1 METRPF
7 PELEIQSG
15 RGRVQQQGLLVKDE
29 LIKTLQI
36 GVNLS
41 NEDKFDEAIKEFDK
55 IAELYNAMVQALI
68 QRGRSHWEM
77 KRWDLATE
85 DFNKAQ
91 AMDPANMDIPWTM
104 ALMNLQKRNFPEGWK
119 TFDYR
124 WESKKFDSPRLKTN
138 KPQWELGKG
147 YKDLLVW
154 SEQGVGDQILYC
166 SLLRHLKTLVPELT
180 VLMDARLIPL
190 FKRSFSD
197 IQFVPQNARVWDIDS
212 QIPMGSIAKE
222 LIPEMADI
230 PKFRADPYL
239 IPDYSR
245 SSAIRADFN
254 LKPGEKLVG
263 LSWASGAPRIGN
275 HKSAA
280 LTDFLPFLQI
290 PNTRFVSLQYGDH
303 YAEAYELEKTHGIQI
318 EQVLDIDNTQDLD
331 GLAALIN
338 ACDAV
343 VTVSNATGHLAG
355 AIGVKTFLL
364 DSNKLWYW
372 NSCVG
377 NQNLWYPSVSTY
389 PKDSAIA
396 PWTPQIEALT
406 EDIKAYLSGESP
418 VSTFVFFRTGTE
430 EELVYTKK
438 FVASLRASN
447 PNAEIIMC
455 TDRHTPEIEGTRRF
469 ELTLD
474 TDNWM
479 EYRLQIYAE
488 LRLTKPAMYLD
499 DDMIVNAAI
508 DPKRLL
514 GEQRVLL
521 CERSFSRD
529 LYFNTQMKGLDF
541 SEHQGKLIH
550 QVYPY
555 LACATVTKDYL
566 FWADLLF
573 IMDHIDPKYR
583 KWYGDQECMRIWVQ
597 AAEKG
602 DYGVLSEADYACL
615 PEELSGRNPKIIHYK
630 GSRKSEMLK

>member
-1 METRPF
+1 
-7 PELEIQSG
+7 
-15 RGRVQQQGLLVKDE
+15 VKDDF
-29 LIKTLQI
+29 LKALQV

-55 IAELYNAMVQALI
+55 VIELYNPMVQTLI
-68 QRGRSHWEM
+68 QRGRCHWEM
-77 KRWDLATE
+77 KRWALAEE
-85 DFNKAQ
+85 DFLKAI
-91 AMDPANMDIPWTM
+91 AMDPTNMDIPWTM
-104 ALMNLQKRNFPEGWK
+104 ALMNLQKRDFAKGWE
-119 TFDYR
+119 TFDMR
-124 WESKKFDSPRLKTN
+124 WQSKKFDSARLKTQ
-138 KPQWELGKG
+138 KPQWEPRKG

-180 VLMDARLIPL
+180 VLVDARLIPL

-212 QIPMGSIAKE
+212 QIPMGSVAKE
-222 LIPEMADI
+222 LLGEMSDI
-230 PKFRADPYL
+230 ARFRADPYL

-245 SSAIRADFN
+245 ASAIRADFN
-254 LKPGEKLVG
+254 LKPGQKLVG
-263 LSWASGAPRIGN
+263 ISWASGAPRIGN
-275 HKSAA
+275 HKSAP
-280 LTDFLPFLQI
+280 LTDLLPLFQI

-303 YAEAYELEKTHGIQI
+303 YAEMFELEKTHGIRI

-331 GLAALIN
+331 GLAALIA

-343 VTVSNATGHLAG
+343 VTVSNVTGHLAG
-355 AIGVKTFLL
+355 AVGTKTFLL

-372 NSCVG
+372 NSCEG
-377 NQNLWYPSVSTY
+377 NQNLWYPSVTTY
-389 PKDSAIA
+389 PRDNAIA

-406 EDIKAYLSGESP
+406 QDVKAHLSGE

-430 EELVYTKK
+430 EELAYTKK

-455 TDRHTPEIEGTRRF
+455 TDRHTPDIEGVTRRF

-499 DDMIVNAAI
+499 DDMIVREAI
-508 DPKRLL
+508 DPTKLL
-514 GEQRVLL
+514 GNRKVLL
-521 CERSFSRD
+521 CERSFGRN

-541 SEHQGKLIH
+541 YEHRGKKMH

-573 IMDHIDPKYR
+573 IMDHINPKYR
-583 KWYGDQECMRIWVQ
+583 KWYGDQECMRIWVGT
-597 AAEKG
+597 ANYG

-615 PEELSGRNPKIIHYK
+615 PEELFGRNPKIIHYK
-630 GSRKSEMLK
+630 GTRKSGMLK

>member
-1 METRPF
+1 
-7 PELEIQSG
+7 
-15 RGRVQQQGLLVKDE
+15 
-29 LIKTLQI
+29 
-36 GVNLS
+36 
-41 NEDKFDEAIKEFDK
+41 
-55 IAELYNAMVQALI
+55 
-68 QRGRSHWEM
+68 
-77 KRWDLATE
+77 
-85 DFNKAQ
+85 
-91 AMDPANMDIPWTM
+91 
-104 ALMNLQKRNFPEGWK
+104 
-119 TFDYR
+119 
-124 WESKKFDSPRLKTN
+124 
-138 KPQWELGKG
+138 
-147 YKDLLVW
+147 
-154 SEQGVGDQILYC
+154 
-166 SLLRHLKTLVPELT
+166 
-180 VLMDARLIPL
+180 
-190 FKRSFSD
+190 
-197 IQFVPQNARVWDIDS
+197 
-212 QIPMGSIAKE
+212 
-222 LIPEMADI
+222 
-230 PKFRADPYL
+230 
-239 IPDYSR
+239 
-245 SSAIRADFN
+245 
-254 LKPGEKLVG
+254 
-263 LSWASGAPRIGN
+263 
-275 HKSAA
+275 
-280 LTDFLPFLQI
+280 
-290 PNTRFVSLQYGDH
+290 
-303 YAEAYELEKTHGIQI
+303 
-318 EQVLDIDNTQDLD
+318 
-331 GLAALIN
+331 
-338 ACDAV
+338 
-343 VTVSNATGHLAG
+343 
-355 AIGVKTFLL
+355 
-364 DSNKLWYW
+364 
-372 NSCVG
+372 VG
-377 NQNLWYPSVSTY
+377 NQNLWYPSVNTY

-499 DDMIVNAAI
+499 DDMIVNASI

-602 DYGVLSEADYACL
+602 DYGVLPESDYACL

>member
-1 METRPF
+1 
-7 PELEIQSG
+7 
-15 RGRVQQQGLLVKDE
+15 VKDE

-91 AMDPANMDIPWTM
+91 AMDPTNMDIPWTM
-104 ALMNLQKRNFPEGWK
+104 ALMNLQKQNFSEGWK
-119 TFDYR
+119 TFDLR

-138 KPQWELGKG
+138 KPQWRPHRA

-166 SLLRHLKTLVPELT
+166 SLLRHLKNHVPELT

-222 LIPEMADI
+222 LIPEMSDI
-230 PKFRADPYL
+230 PEFRADPYL
-239 IPDYSR
+239 VPDYAR
-245 SSAIRADFN
+245 ASAIRADFS

-263 LSWASGAPRIGN
+263 ISWASGAPRIGN
-275 HKSAA
+275 HKSAP
-280 LTDFLPFLQI
+280 LPDFLPLFQI

-303 YAEAYELEKTHGIQI
+303 YAEMFELEKTHGIRI

-331 GLAALIN
+331 GLAALIT
-338 ACDAV
+338 ACDVV

-355 AIGVKTFLL
+355 AVGAKTFLL

-377 NQNLWYPSVSTY
+377 KQNLWYPSVTTY
-389 PKDSAIA
+389 PKDNAIA
-396 PWTPQIEALT
+396 PWTPQITALT
-406 EDIKAYLSGESP
+406 EDVKAHLFAESP

-430 EELVYTKK
+430 EELAYTKK

-455 TDRHTPEIEGTRRF
+455 TDRHTPEIEGVTRRF

-499 DDMIVNAAI
+499 DDMIVQAAI
-508 DPKRLL
+508 DPKKLL
-514 GEQRVLL
+514 GNRKALL
-521 CERSFSRD
+521 CERSFGRD

-541 SEHQGKLIH
+541 YEHKGKKMH

-555 LACATVTKDYL
+555 LACATVTENYL

-573 IMDHIDPKYR
+573 IMDRIHPKYR
-583 KWYGDQECMRIWVQ
+583 KWYGDQECMRIWKQ
-597 AAEKG
+597 TASQG

>member
-1 METRPF
+1 
-7 PELEIQSG
+7 
-15 RGRVQQQGLLVKDE
+15 VKDE
-29 LIKTLQI
+29 LIKTLQV

-55 IAELYNAMVQALI
+55 IVELHNAMVQAII

-85 DFNKAQ
+85 DFEKAQ
-91 AMDPANMDIPWTM
+91 SMDPTNMDIPWTM
-104 ALMNLQKRNFPEGWK
+104 ALMNLQKQNFAKGWE
-119 TFDYR
+119 TFDLR
-124 WESKKFDSPRLKTN
+124 WQSKKFDSPRLKTN
-138 KPQWELGKG
+138 KPQWKPHRA

-166 SLLRHLKTLVPELT
+166 SLLRHLKTHVPELT
-180 VLMDARLIPL
+180 VMVDARLMPL

-197 IQFVPQNARVWDIDS
+197 IQFVPQNARVWEIDS

-222 LIPEMADI
+222 LVPEMSDI
-230 PKFRADPYL
+230 PRLRADPYL
-239 IPDYSR
+239 IPDYAR
-245 SSAIRADFN
+245 ASAIRADFG
-254 LKPGEKLVG
+254 LKPGEKVVG
-263 LSWASGAPRIGN
+263 ISWASGAPRIGN
-275 HKSAA
+275 HKSAP
-280 LTDFLPFLQI
+280 LTDFLSLFQI
-290 PNTRFVSLQYGDH
+290 PNVRFVTLQYGDH
-303 YAEAYELEKTHGIQI
+303 YAEMYELEKTHGIRI

-331 GLAALIN
+331 GLASLIT

-355 AIGVKTFLL
+355 AVGAKTFLL

-377 NQNLWYPSVSTY
+377 NQNLWYPSVTTY
-389 PKDSAIA
+389 PRDNAIA
-396 PWTPQIEALT
+396 PWTPQIAALT
-406 EDIKAYLSGESP
+406 EDVKAHLSAESP

-430 EELVYTKK
+430 EQIAYTKK

-455 TDRHTPEIEGTRRF
+455 TDRHTPEIEGVTRRF

-488 LRLTKPAMYLD
+488 LRLDKPAMYLD
-499 DDMIVNAAI
+499 DDMIVQEAI
-508 DPKRLL
+508 DPKKLL
-514 GEQRVLL
+514 GNRKVLL
-521 CERSFSRD
+521 CERSFGRD
-529 LYFNTQMKGLDF
+529 LYFNTQMKGIDF
-541 SEHQGKLIH
+541 SEHKGKRMH
-550 QVYPY
+550 DVYPY

-573 IMDHIDPKYR
+573 IMDHIEPKYR
-583 KWYGDQECMRIWVQ
+583 RWYGDQECMRIWKQ
-597 AAEKG
+597 TAESS

>member
-1 METRPF
+1 M
-7 PELEIQSG
+7 
-15 RGRVQQQGLLVKDE
+15 KDE

-55 IAELYNAMVQALI
+55 IVELHNAMVQAII

-85 DFNKAQ
+85 DFEKAQ
-91 AMDPANMDIPWTM
+91 SMDPTNMDIPWTM
-104 ALMNLQKRNFPEGWK
+104 ALMNLQKQNFAKGWE
-119 TFDYR
+119 TFDLR
-124 WESKKFDSPRLKTN
+124 WQSKKFDSPRLKTN
-138 KPQWELGKG
+138 KPQWRPHRA

-166 SLLRHLKTLVPELT
+166 SLLRHLKTHVPELT
-180 VLMDARLIPL
+180 VMVDARLMPL

-197 IQFVPQNARVWDIDS
+197 IQFVPQNARVWEIDS

-222 LIPEMADI
+222 LVPEMSDI
-230 PKFRADPYL
+230 PRLRADPYL
-239 IPDYSR
+239 IPDYAR
-245 SSAIRADFN
+245 ASAIRADFN

-263 LSWASGAPRIGN
+263 ISWASGAPRIGN
-275 HKSAA
+275 HKSAP
-280 LTDFLPFLQI
+280 LTDFLPLFQI
-290 PNTRFVSLQYGDH
+290 PNVRFVTLQYGDH
-303 YAEAYELEKTHGIQI
+303 YAEMYELEKTHGIRI

-331 GLAALIN
+331 GLASLIT

-355 AIGVKTFLL
+355 AVGAKTFLL

-377 NQNLWYPSVSTY
+377 NQNLWYPSVTTY
-389 PKDSAIA
+389 PRDNAIA
-396 PWTPQIEALT
+396 PWTPQIAALT
-406 EDIKAYLSGESP
+406 EDVKAHLSAESP

-430 EELVYTKK
+430 EQIAYTKK

-455 TDRHTPEIEGTRRF
+455 TDRHTPDIEGVTRRF

-488 LRLTKPAMYLD
+488 LRLDKPAMYLD
-499 DDMIVNAAI
+499 DDMIVQEAI
-508 DPKRLL
+508 DPKKLL
-514 GEQRVLL
+514 GNRKVLL
-521 CERSFSRD
+521 CERSFGRD
-529 LYFNTQMKGLDF
+529 LYFNTQMKGIDF
-541 SEHQGKLIH
+541 SEHKGKRMH
-550 QVYPY
+550 DVYPY

-583 KWYGDQECMRIWVQ
+583 RWYGDQECMRIWKQ
-597 AAEKG
+597 TSSQG